1 MGTRACGTE
10 TENTSR
16 KFQAYR
22 GPAVSREAFQERYA
36 DGLATD
42 MRTRRQTERESIRRR
57 AERVPSAGLH
67 IGAAAIGLTG
77 TLILLDRIGVASAI
91 AANVGGALASAYSIA
106 LDLLRSMQRN
116 DPGWRD
122 RHRIISRLVPPHPL
136 D

>member
-1 MGTRACGTE
+1 MARACGTE
-10 TENTSR
+10 TESSSR
-16 KFQAYR
+16 EYQAYT
-22 GPAVSREAFQERYA
+22 GPAVSREVYRERYA
-36 DGLATD
+36 DGLAAD
-42 MRTRRQTERESIRRR
+42 MRARRQVERETTRRR
-57 AERVPSAGLH
+57 AERVPAAGLH
-67 IGAAAIGLTG
+67 LGAAAIGLTG

-116 DPGWRD
+116 DSGWRD